1 MVTRFILISLG
12 LFIISACSGPKP
24 VTSTEQYHPPE
35 PVNST
40 PSRTLNGLQ
49 LKGFEYMNQG
59 NYQQAILYFQRA
71 VKIDPRNPQN
81 WHYLAQ
87 NYLHL
92 GDFNTCQAMIRRSMS
107 YAQFDNDLKRANK
120 TLMEQCSR

>member
-1 MVTRFILISLG
+1 MATRFFLISLG

-24 VTSTEQYHPPE
+24 VTTTEQYHPPE
-35 PVNST
+35 PVNTT
-40 PSRTLNGLQ
+40 PSRSLNGLQ
-49 LKGFEYMNQG
+49 LKAFEFMNQG
-59 NYQQAILYFQRA
+59 DYQQAILYFQRA
-71 VKIDPRNPQN
+71 VKIDPRNPLN

-92 GDFNTCQAMIRRSMS
+92 GNFDTCQAMIRRSMS
-107 YAQFDNDLKRANK
+107 YGQFDNDLKRANM